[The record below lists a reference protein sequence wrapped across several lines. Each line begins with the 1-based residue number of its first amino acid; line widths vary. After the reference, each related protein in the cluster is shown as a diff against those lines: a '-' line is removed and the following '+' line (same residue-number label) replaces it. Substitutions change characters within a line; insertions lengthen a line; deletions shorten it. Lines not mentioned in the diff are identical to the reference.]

1 MTLKIGLGFCLTELL
16 TQVYRYGSDE
26 SHDNDIVIGNVMRQ
40 VLEAFSTF
48 EYRHGIAKVS
58 TDDKILSQIPPVYI
72 DYFKN
77 LMYRLVLHGGSHK
90 EEQVKK
96 LNINFFSVISPE
108 EKRRTAKNII
118 CFMYLLNKAHVLAH
132 LKEINNV
139 EVIIDKW
146 IKDLEKSV
154 VVM

>member
-1 MTLKIGLGFCLTELL
+1 
-16 TQVYRYGSDE
+16 
-26 SHDNDIVIGNVMRQ
+26 
-40 VLEAFSTF
+40 
-48 EYRHGIAKVS
+48 
-58 TDDKILSQIPPVYI
+58 
-72 DYFKN
+72 
-77 LMYRLVLHGGSHK
+77 MYRLVLHGGSHK

-108 EKRRTAKNII
+108 EKRRTAKDII